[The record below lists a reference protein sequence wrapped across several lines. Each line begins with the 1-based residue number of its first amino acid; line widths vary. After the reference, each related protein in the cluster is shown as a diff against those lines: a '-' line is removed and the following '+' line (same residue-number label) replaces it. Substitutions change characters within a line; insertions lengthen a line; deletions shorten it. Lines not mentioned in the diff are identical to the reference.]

1 MNGFADALFGPL
13 PRSYCAYFYIL
24 SIIGLLAVLIS
35 LFGLGKLMMD
45 KSSDRKSYMA
55 ATIGALTYGIIYF
68 QNRILHGMCVHS
80 LA

>member
-1 MNGFADALFGPL
+1 MNGFADTFFGPL

-24 SIIGLLAVLIS
+24 SVIGLLFVIVS

>member
-1 MNGFADALFGPL
+1 MNGFVDALFGPL

-35 LFGLGKLMMD
+35 LFGIGKLIVD

>member
-1 MNGFADALFGPL
+1 MNGFVNALFGPL

-24 SIIGLLAVLIS
+24 SIFALLSVIAS

-45 KSSDRKSYMA
+45 KSTDRKSYMVA
-55 ATIGALTYGIIYF
+55 SIGALTYAILYF
-68 QNRILHGMCVHS
+68 QNRILHGMCIHS